1 VLTGDLVER
10 LVRSEVAYM
19 ASVLEVFARHHEASM
34 LWFGHLL
41 AFASRT
47 TDHRAW
53 NRALGLRAGDEELV
67 DEVLTWA
74 DKLQAPTRVEVAPA
88 LVDEALLAHLADRSL
103 EVTGFRSALYGIP
116 RSVSPAIPKGVEVE
130 EIGDDRLEFFAQVW
144 AQTVP
149 TGDRAR
155 TRRLLPLMAEAYAAP
170 EWRRFVARVAGS
182 PAAFGVLHVTDRI
195 GSLAG
200 AATAPQHRRRGA
212 QSALI
217 AHRLAAASEAGC
229 EIVVSQPPIGSSSQ
243 RNLERAGLRLAYQ
256 SLLWQRPTDEG
267 RRSVEGAP
275 ALH

>member
-1 VLTGDLVER
+1 MKWPLLTDDLLER

-34 LWFGHLL
+34 QWFDHVL
-41 AFASRT
+41 AFASHT

-53 NRALGLRAGDEELV
+53 NRALGLRAGDERLV
-67 DEVLTWA
+67 DEVVAWV
-74 DKLQAPTRVEVAPA
+74 DERKAPTRVEVVPA
-88 LVDEALLAHLADRSL
+88 LVDETFLAHLADRGL

-116 RSVSPAIPKGVEVE
+116 QSVPPALPEGVEVE
-130 EIGDDRLEFFAQVW
+130 EIGEDRLEFFAQVW
-144 AQTVP
+144 AESVP
-149 TGDRAR
+149 TDDRAR

-170 EWRRFVARVAGS
+170 QWRRFVARVAGS
-182 PAAFGVLHVTDRI
+182 PAAFGLLHVTDRI

-200 AATAPQHRRRGA
+200 AATAPHQRRRGA

-256 SLLWQRPTDEG
+256 SLLWQRPD
-267 RRSVEGAP
+267 RRG
-275 ALH
+275 